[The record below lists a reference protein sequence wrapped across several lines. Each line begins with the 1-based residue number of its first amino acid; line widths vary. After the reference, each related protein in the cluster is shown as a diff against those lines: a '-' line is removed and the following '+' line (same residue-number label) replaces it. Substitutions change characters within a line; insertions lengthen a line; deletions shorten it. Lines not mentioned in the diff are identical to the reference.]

1 MISAALLVFVSNGS
15 AATADTSRISA
26 TKSAEAP
33 ALSSNCLTIQHAD
46 YDPPVHLP
54 GMTDK
59 EFNETYHGIPNTL
72 KIGVLLPFTSDSRY
86 TYRDHVARVSFSVL
100 RMAVKNMNDRQTIPG
115 MNISLVLRD
124 SQQLIPGMN
133 MSGGASAI
141 SATTRLLALEVGS
154 VIGDVTS
161 DLTQAEALM
170 TSNNMDTSDL
180 LNFKYLFRTVPAVV
194 TYIQAL
200 AEVVEHYK
208 WQRVSILY
216 TSDVPGLLG
225 EKMFSNL
232 PSTKGL
238 DIVKAAIPLPD
249 GEDDLTEV
257 ALAPIRAIEQSDTRI
272 HVLIAPR
279 QVQLLLLQMIR
290 SAGLFQKDHVWMT
303 AIDLS
308 DSLSVLTNPSD
319 FNGLIMA
326 DALWDLSGD
335 PTYDKF
341 VSEWMNLD
349 PKEYPSSGYSQ
360 LTWHESFAYT
370 CLQVIAEGYKG
381 LVENAMNITNTTMR
395 NDILSDIKRGRRSQ
409 DLTIEYLGSKEYD
422 TPVGNFS
429 LSKEGDPTH
438 VRVSISTF
446 QNGKSVANGRYT
458 DGSLAMFK
466 PIKFKDGTTNV
477 PLDAPAW
484 DELFPDNDNPFEL
497 VMIVLSTGLMLAI
510 IFTAVI
516 VLLNRE
522 NIIIKSASPLFCVL
536 ELVGLAITLSWVFYR
551 TDVPSAGTCR
561 MGMMV
566 VVVGL
571 TINLSALVV
580 KNYRIYRIF
589 NSVTVI
595 NHAVSNNYLLRVVA
609 VPVVITLIP
618 CIVQILV
625 RNLEPKL
632 VRTENQEFWVMCSSS
647 GGEGLWIAVIGA
659 TPILL
664 NVFGIY
670 LAFKTRN
677 VIRLWNEARSIA
689 ITIYMVSLFIIVVII
704 VHTFPKTLYHVTYH
718 VTMVAIFLVTFLEF
732 AILFYPKLKNL
743 WLQKKGLHVPA
754 GREDDMMDSILGGMT
769 ASPTRR
775 GGISAGGRGAFTSG
789 IHEEFMGQ
797 DEKRYGVAAAR
808 IIAGSDQ
815 VSMSSTDMQRSNPNI
830 SDLISSYPFGQ
841 INDNTNVEV
850 SPVHCPTIYGSSSLV
865 NRAGKRGDR
874 DFVIENL
881 DLPEPSQSLLRTK
894 QAATVSPA
902 PHPVT
907 TLKLEA
913 LHPKA
918 AGYDTFGGD
927 RTTALRNS
935 TESQPL
941 GMHEMLM
948 VSSATRPAEYAG
960 GMLTVAKPDPYQR
973 PSSYNGQESPSLQDY
988 IGSSVSEQDPYSR
1001 KSSVGDISNIGLGK
1015 LRSGNPQSR
1024 SPRLY
1029 PLHPFGA
1036 PLGGIMPG
1044 SLRTIKQS
1052 LRETKMDSYTVTVPV
1067 QRQRWYIMQFLAQWR
1082 MSKIIFVPYSKVL
1095 VIVDLETEKSESL
1108 ILHSIERGYS
1118 PEELEARLA
1127 ARRSSLSTLPVVVA
1141 DSIDA
1146 VAAPVRPP
1154 VRPSLTTESTATK
1167 VTAIT
1172 LPNTYLASPVGSPPL
1187 SAADQRNLR
1196 RSSFDGLAIIETA
1209 SDEAVSQPSES
1220 TTTTPTPVAA
1230 APVNSAE
1237 AGPENLHQQQ
1247 QQRKDKEHK
1256 SRVNR
1261 LASIARLSNVRH
1273 MSFHLG
1279 LDARNMDGVNE
1290 STEEAGIDG
1299 LAEVYMSDYVIRVIS
1314 IHNECWRVQL
1324 PDQDTMDRWIEIGQ
1338 QIKDENWITRPL
1350 NTIPIATTAAPTR
1363 RNNSISTVTNNV
1375 EGRNGSDGFA
1385 LRRDSLSVDTGRPT
1399 RPVRENS
1406 NRGLHPLQSMNGSYL
1421 AQPSAEAGPQLPL
1434 ELDKSKSQGGGPT
1447 ELIEGSNDPER
1458 VRNRRQAALLN
1469 QQLKESRRYAP
1480 LRGLISGGGLGE
1492 KRSRSPASTGPGGRP
1507 SSPLVRGLLHRR
1519 PSSVTGLKTMSEPKT
1534 SPPSGLRDVVGERPK
1549 SSTSMNRLSEVDR
1562 GSEDEEARGDAA
1574 VAAGGGST
1582 REFAN
1587 IKDVLAET
1595 NVAYDQGQYAVYH
1608 DLEPGHEHKSHRFFN
1623 NLQYNY
1629 NRRRLGHEDSA
1640 LFPQSPEWHLTT
1652 FELEAMEAERS
1663 NQAGGSGTRGQD
1675 MAATEDPA
1683 CDSAMGARPNP
1694 SDQVQHLSDPGVP
1707 SVVDNIDLMVAGTAR
1722 PLSVPPGSTSGSTSG
1737 PTSESPAAGVARP
1750 VSSSPRSTN
1759 KHTACGDQE
1768 HPEAQLRKQPLFPP
1782 QFARF
1787 QSLSPSMMHLPPLT
1801 LKNISDETLEREPSA
1816 EPLDSTGDEEAV
1828 DHQL

>member
-1 MISAALLVFVSNGS
+1 MRPLHAPSTPSGFKAASILLSITMVWTALCTEKSNRPHCQLRPASRIGLVRLMMISTALLVFVFSGS

-133 MSGGASAI
+133 ISGGASAI

-170 TSNNMDTSDL
+170 TSSIGVPQCSFASYNMDTSDL

-200 AEVVEHYK
+200 AEVIVHYK

-225 EKMFSNL
+225 NMGFPYTGFCTIS
-232 PSTKGL
+232 
-238 DIVKAAIPLPD
+238 A
-249 GEDDLTEV
+249 
-257 ALAPIRAIEQSDTRI
+257 
-272 HVLIAPR
+272 
-279 QVQLLLLQMIR
+279 

-308 DSLSVLTNPSD
+308 DSLSVLTNPLD

-381 LVENAMNITNTTMR
+381 LVENAMNITNTTTR

-609 VPVVITLIP
+609 VPVIITLIP

-743 WLQKKGLHVPA
+743 WLQKKGLHVAA
-754 GREDDMMDSILGGMT
+754 GREDDMMDGILGGMT
-769 ASPTRR
+769 ASPARR
-775 GGISAGGRGAFTSG
+775 GGISAGDRGAFTSG
-789 IHEEFMGQ
+789 IQEEFMGH

-815 VSMSSTDMQRSNPNI
+815 VSMSSTDMQRNNPNI

-841 INDNTNVEV
+841 INDNTNAEV

-874 DFVIENL
+874 AFVIENL

-927 RTTALRNS
+927 RATALRNS
-935 TESQPL
+935 AESQPL

-948 VSSATRPAEYAG
+948 VSSATRPAEYAS
-960 GMLTVAKPDPYQR
+960 GMLTVAKPDSYQR
-973 PSSYNGQESPSLQDY
+973 PSSYNGQESPSIQDY

-1029 PLHPFGA
+1029 PLQPYGA
-1036 PLGGIMPG
+1036 PSGGIMPG
-1044 SLRTIKQS
+1044 SLRSIKQS

-1167 VTAIT
+1167 VTAIS
-1172 LPNTYLASPVGSPPL
+1172 LPNTYLASPAGSPPL
-1187 SAADQRNLR
+1187 SAADQRHLR
-1196 RSSFDGLAIIETA
+1196 R
-1209 SDEAVSQPSES
+1209 
-1220 TTTTPTPVAA
+1220 
-1230 APVNSAE
+1230 
-1237 AGPENLHQQQ
+1237 
-1247 QQRKDKEHK
+1247 R
-1256 SRVNR
+1256 
-1261 LASIARLSNVRH
+1261 
-1273 MSFHLG
+1273 

-1406 NRGLHPLQSMNGSYL
+1406 NRGLHPLQSMSGSYL

-1447 ELIEGSNDPER
+1447 ESIEGSNDPER
-1458 VRNRRQAALLN
+1458 VRIRKQAALLN

-1480 LRGLISGGGLGE
+1480 LRGLISGGGGLGE

-1507 SSPLVRGLLHRR
+1507 SSPLVRSLLHRR

-1562 GSEDEEARGDAA
+1562 GSEDEEARGDAG

-1582 REFAN
+1582 REFAH

-1595 NVAYDQGQYAVYH
+1595 NVAYDQGQYAVYD

-1663 NQAGGSGTRGQD
+1663 SQSGGSGTRGQD
-1675 MAATEDPA
+1675 MASTENPA
-1683 CDSAMGARPNP
+1683 SDSAMGDRPNP

-1707 SVVDNIDLMVAGTAR
+1707 SVVDNKDLMVAGTAR
-1722 PLSVPPGSTSGSTSG
+1722 PLSVPPGSTPG
-1737 PTSESPAAGVARP
+1737 PTSESPTAGVARP
-1750 VSSSPRSTN
+1750 VSSSPRSAN
-1759 KHTACGDQE
+1759 KHTAGEDRE
-1768 HPEAQLRKQPLFPP
+1768 RPEAQLRKQPLFPP

-1801 LKNISDETLEREPSA
+1801 LKNISDESLEREPSA
-1816 EPLDSTGDEEAV
+1816 EPLDITGDEEAV